1 LYNLYN
7 LKRMSPLGLLTPGM
21 FKAGARAASKGFL
34 PKSPGSSDPWQLPGV
49 VMMQR
54 GGEVVFANPAP
65 NAYDHMSAEAILAA
79 AKEHFNAKS

>member
-1 LYNLYN
+1 
-7 LKRMSPLGLLTPGM
+7 
-21 FKAGARAASKGFL
+21 
-34 PKSPGSSDPWQLPGV
+34 
-49 VMMQR
+49 MMQR